1 MHINNTLGEVQKLF
15 VGFPNYRRFKTLNDN
30 ILVMTGPGP
39 LANQQ
44 VCLKKC
50 VIKNP
55 DLFNS
60 FFERI
65 INNKNPLVYQLLPSI
80 SGGFIYHNNDYYI
93 YAYKKVSG
101 DVFTFTRE
109 KAINLG
115 QSLSRLHNLLN
126 VVDVKTNP
134 TILENMI
141 EQFLSRNLTSLSNGI
156 LRSQYVLDYLRNHPD
171 IYQKPQSLVHGDMW
185 AQNIITNRHEIT
197 FIDFDCIRIF
207 YNDYELM
214 RCFFIS
220 LIDYIIKETVP
231 IQNYI
236 FKFKGY
242 FKSYRK
248 NCDLDLLSAFEF
260 YLFIFCLECEV
271 EDMARHNARMHT
283 FLRKRN
289 VLQFILLKN
298 LKVIFYEFNNLMVE

>member
-1 MHINNTLGEVQKLF
+1 MHINNTLGEIQKLF
-15 VGFPNYRRFKTLNDN
+15 VGFPNYRRFNTLNDN
-30 ILVMTGPGP
+30 VLVMTGP

-65 INNKNPLVYQLLPSI
+65 INNNNSLVYQLLPSI
-80 SGGFIYHNNDYYI
+80 SGGFIYHNNDYCL

-101 DVFTFTRE
+101 DAFTFTRE

-156 LRSQYVLDYLRNHPD
+156 LRSQYVLDYLRNNPD

-207 YNDYELM
+207 YKDYELM

-236 FKFKGY
+236 FKFKEY
-242 FKSYRK
+242 FKSYRQ

-271 EDMARHNARMHT
+271 EDMALHNARMHV

-298 LKVIFYEFNNLMVE
+298 LKVIFSEFNNLMVE